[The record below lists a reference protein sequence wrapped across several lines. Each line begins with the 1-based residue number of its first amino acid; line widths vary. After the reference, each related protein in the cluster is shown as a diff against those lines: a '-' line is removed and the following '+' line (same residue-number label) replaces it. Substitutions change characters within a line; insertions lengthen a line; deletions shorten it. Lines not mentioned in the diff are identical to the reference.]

1 MIEPK
6 IRMIEPKD
14 GSGFCLRNCQESC
27 GSLVYR
33 EMQSESDGWPW
44 RVPTLSNQSDLLVA
58 TLEKVCTLATS
69 FSWQD
74 NLPEEIQLWIIG
86 MSSLSPGLL
95 LVPPCLAKNQTIS
108 SSSFWLESYCVIHQ
122 RQSWGILWSQG
133 PSFGGICPRLHTS
146 IGREIQLNPYSSEF
160 LQSLIAPTTFC
171 RPNF

>member
-95 LVPPCLAKNQTIS
+95 LVPPCLAKIRQFHPLPSDWNHTVS
-108 SSSFWLESYCVIHQ
+108 YTSDNPEAFYGHRAHPLGESV
-122 RQSWGILWSQG
+122 
-133 PSFGGICPRLHTS
+133 PDS
-146 IGREIQLNPYSSEF
+146 IPL
-160 LQSLIAPTTFC
+160 
-171 RPNF
+171 